1 MRALRQSTA
10 EVSFASCFD
19 LKFWMT
25 SQFDAMCEYEISK
38 NVVDVHRRH
47 QARVEW
53 EMRDVQAKYNKAASD
68 YDKFMAL
75 QPRDREEM
83 CGQFEDAVWEDIL
96 SAISSEAPVYL
107 KYDLARNYIKD
118 HSMRRAREFT
128 TDIVECVPR
137 NLKLLDKV
145 LAGYR
150 MAKYS
155 DQLSQLSGECNKVLR
170 KLDRALE
177 ACERT
182 IFHRLATTSAC

>member
-1 MRALRQSTA
+1 MCLQEY
-10 EVSFASCFD
+10 EVSKD
-19 LKFWMT
+19 
-25 SQFDAMCEYEISK
+25 
-38 NVVDVHRRH
+38 VVDVHRRQ

-53 EMRDVQAKYNKAASD
+53 EMRDVQAKYNKASCD

-75 QPRDREEM
+75 PLHDREEL
-83 CGQFEDAVWEDIL
+83 CARFEDTVWEDIL
-96 SAISSEAPVYL
+96 SAITSEAPVYM
-107 KYDLARNYIKD
+107 KYDLARNYVKD
-118 HSMRRAREFT
+118 ASMRRTREFMT
-128 TDIVECVPR
+128 GTAECVPR

-155 DQLSQLSGECNKVLR
+155 DQLSQLSGECNRVLR

-182 IFHRLATTSAC
+182 TFHRLATTSAC